1 MRRSGTLDSYFV
13 KGSLQG
19 DNNYKA
25 PKMKTG
31 NQIVMVIIE
40 VRCSF
45 DWGGNGETGDVTI
58 SGYILKTE

>member
-19 DNNYKA
+19 DNKA

-31 NQIVMVIIE
+31 NQIVMVITE